1 MSKEQFELWNNLNDK
16 NTFREVQEYIKK
28 VNGIRVFSN
37 QRIEH
42 TMLLLM
48 EEVGELAK
56 AIRKEKTTML
66 IDNNRI
72 SNYDTIE
79 SEAADIFIVLCTLCN
94 NMNIDLFSSIKDK
107 EKNNIER
114 NWK

>member
-1 MSKEQFELWNNLNDK
+1 MSKEQFELCNNLNDQ

-28 VNGIRVFSN
+28 VNGIRGFSN
-37 QRIEH
+37 QQIEH